1 MTGPQGEGEARGLG
15 GEERASVHVK
25 MPKRSDSRANPAT
38 PTNASRDAVW
48 GMAPGLE
55 GLNPKTNLKKGL
67 QPS

>member
-1 MTGPQGEGEARGLG
+1 
-15 GEERASVHVK
+15 
-25 MPKRSDSRANPAT
+25 MPKRSDSRAKPAT

-48 GMAPGLE
+48 GMVPEPE